1 MPFSLLDPLDRL
13 PLVFFDTETTGTSP
27 AWGHR
32 VIEIGIV
39 RVEGGR
45 VTGEYQQLIDPGRFI
60 SPFITRITGITP
72 DMLRGQPTFADV
84 LDHVAAW
91 FEGAVVLGHNVDFD
105 LSFLRSEFER
115 AQRPLEEA
123 LGEHTLVMD
132 TLRIARRRFGRGGNS
147 LGKLAGRLGVM
158 PVEAHRAL
166 ADAHTT
172 RGVFERLM
180 EPVGG
185 GACCL
190 CDALMQQ
197 GGPIRLGARAAA
209 PRRQTPEIGR
219 AMDF

>member
-1 MPFSLLDPLDRL
+1 MPYSLLDPLDRL

-45 VTGEYQQLIDPGRFI
+45 VTGEYQQLLNPDCYV
-60 SPFITRITGITP
+60 SPMITRITGITP
-72 DMLRGQPTFADV
+72 EMLAGRPA
-84 LDHVAAW
+84 
-91 FEGAVVLGHNVDFD
+91 FEGVLEEVTGLLSGGVLLGHNVDFD

-115 AQRPLEEA
+115 AGCPLETV
-123 LGEHTLVMD
+123 LGPDTLVMD

-147 LGKLAGRLGVM
+147 LGKLAGRLGVE
-158 PVEAHRAL
+158 PVGAHRAL

-172 RGVFERLM
+172 RGVFQRLM

-190 CDALMQQ
+190 CDALVQQ
-197 GGPIRLGARAAA
+197 GGAIRLG
-209 PRRQTPEIGR
+209 RRREPVPLPGR
-219 AMDF
+219 GG